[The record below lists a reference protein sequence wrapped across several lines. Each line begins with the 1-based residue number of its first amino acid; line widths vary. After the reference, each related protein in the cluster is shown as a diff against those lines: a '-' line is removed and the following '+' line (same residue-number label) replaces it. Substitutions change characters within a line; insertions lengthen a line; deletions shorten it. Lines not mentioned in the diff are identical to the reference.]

1 MDHMGLHHNNENR
14 MANWQQDPI
23 TNNDHQYGCP
33 IIYTDIFHN
42 AIFFIDTSNNALYN
56 LAHWLIETPYL
67 AILAGNELSKKD
79 QLAPQ
84 RQ

>member
-1 MDHMGLHHNNENR
+1 MGHMGLHHNKENR

-23 TNNDHQYGCP
+23 TSNDHQYGCQ

-42 AIFFIDTSNNALYN
+42 AIFFSNNAWYN
-56 LAHWLIETPYL
+56 WAYWLIETPYL
-67 AILAGNELSKKD
+67 ATLANNELRKKD
-79 QLAPQ
+79 QLDPQ